1 MGAGR
6 LTEPANRADG
16 QPMPRFRS
24 VTLVLALLVFAAFPA
39 AAVAHD
45 SGSADSPTLDSGADY
60 VDDGSDLVDDGN
72 DYADD
77 GSDYADDG
85 SDYADDGSDC
95 LAYLDD
101 PEDDGTDYGDY
112 DGNETCDDAGD
123 GTDMGAPGLDT
134 PDFAPSPPR
143 IPQPAQPRFVHLH
156 GNGTVWASP
165 KLPRVVRR
173 VIAAANRIATR
184 PYRYGGGHGSFYDK
198 AYDCSGSVSY
208 ALHGGGLLFSTLTSG
223 DLARWGAKGRG
234 KWITIY
240 ANKSHVYMV
249 VAGMRYDTGARPRGG
264 TRWDPWQRP
273 ARGFA
278 VRHPAG
284 L

>member
-1 MGAGR
+1 
-6 LTEPANRADG
+6 
-16 QPMPRFRS
+16 MPHFRS
-24 VTLVLALLVFAAFPA
+24 IALVLALLLFAALPA
-39 AAVAHD
+39 AASAHD
-45 SGSADSPTLDSGADY
+45 SGSADTPALDSGSDY
-60 VDDGSDLVDDGN
+60 ADDGSDL
-72 DYADD
+72 ADD

-95 LAYLDD
+95 AAYLDD
-101 PEDDGTDYGDY
+101 PEDDGMDDGDEDPGSTDDEGFDVRHY
-112 DGNETCDDAGD
+112 DGNETCDDTGD
-123 GTDMGAPGLDT
+123 DTGIGTPGLDT
-134 PDFAPSPPR
+134 PDFAPPPR
-143 IPQPAQPRFVHLH
+143 IPAPAQPKFVHLH

-165 KLPRVVRR
+165 KLPRTVRR

-184 PYRYGGGHGSFYDK
+184 PYRYGGGHGSFVDK

-208 ALHGGGLLFSTLTSG
+208 ALHGGGLLYSTLTSG
-223 DLARWGAKGRG
+223 GLAHWGARGKGR
-234 KWITIY
+234 WITIY
-240 ANKSHVYMV
+240 ANADHTYMV
-249 VAGMRYDTGARPRGG
+249 VAGMRFDTGARPRSG